1 MSREGR
7 LFSFF
12 RFVLFWSNANLY
24 TGNFHCNRSEIHCTA
39 DIHKYHSNVVQ
50 LWLFPK
56 KCCKVQAC
64 FRYLLDKNS
73 TMYFFRFLHQQKGFE
88 KYGKKIRARREGGLV
103 WDRVLISRNNCFES
117 ECMGS
122 SISLKI
128 NRLMFKNIITH
139 KKISCLGIKQ

>member
-7 LFSFF
+7 LFLSFVF
-12 RFVLFWSNANLY
+12 FDLMQIYTQVIFIVIEVKYIVLQIS
-24 TGNFHCNRSEIHCTA
+24 I
-39 DIHKYHSNVVQ
+39 KYHSNVVQ

-73 TMYFFRFLHQQKGFE
+73 TMYFRFYTSKKFWEIWQ
-88 KYGKKIRARREGGLV
+88 KIRARREGGLV

>member
-1 MSREGR
+1 VSREGR
-7 LFSFF
+7 LFFLSFCF
-12 RFVLFWSNANLY
+12 FDLMQIY
-24 TGNFHCNRSEIHCTA
+24 TQVIFIVRGEIHCTA
-39 DIHKYHSNVVQ
+39 NIHKYHSNVVQ

-73 TMYFFRFLHQQKGFE
+73 TMYFRFYTSKKFWEIWQKNTCKE
-88 KYGKKIRARREGGLV
+88 RGGLV